1 MAIDN
6 ENLEM
11 VRFWIASHSDP
22 DLDPD
27 TDHHDAKVRSQ
38 KKITGLFGNF
48 SHRGGG
54 SSQFPKLL

>member
-27 TDHHDAKVRSQ
+27 TDHHDANHNQPDPDKH
-38 KKITGLFGNF
+38 L
-48 SHRGGG
+48 GGVADKPDKH
-54 SSQFPKLL
+54 F